1 MNKIYI
7 AIDVG
12 CHECG
17 ADSEAI
23 GAFYS
28 KEEAEEAADRRSEA
42 TGNWRDG
49 GQSIPQVFEI
59 ELTP

>member
-1 MNKIYI
+1 MNKVYI

-12 CHECG
+12 CHECSV
-17 ADSEAI
+17 DSEAI

-42 TGNWRDG
+42 TSN
-49 GQSIPQVFEI
+49 
-59 ELTP
+59 LLK